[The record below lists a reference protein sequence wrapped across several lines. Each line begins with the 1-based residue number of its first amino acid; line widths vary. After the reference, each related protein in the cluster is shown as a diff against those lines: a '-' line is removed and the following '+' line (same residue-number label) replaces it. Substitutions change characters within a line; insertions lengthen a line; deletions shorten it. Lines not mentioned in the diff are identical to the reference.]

1 MHWNGRV
8 SPQIFLSRMKDSN
21 FKFVKHLEYSVHFRI
36 LISFF

>member
-1 MHWNGRV
+1 MSQSLWLRE
-8 SPQIFLSRMKDSN
+8 QDLN